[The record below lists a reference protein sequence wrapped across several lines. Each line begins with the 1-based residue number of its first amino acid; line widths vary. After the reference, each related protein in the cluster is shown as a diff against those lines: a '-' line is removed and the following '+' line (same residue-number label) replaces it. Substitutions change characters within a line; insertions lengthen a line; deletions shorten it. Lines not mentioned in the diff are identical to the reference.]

1 MNKHIVELTD
11 EEIQSIENGD
21 GINDGIYSISYEDRW
36 IEDLQYELYCLLEGT
51 GYLEYLVDRN
61 EKAERNLKAME
72 IPFKDLVGI
81 NAYHDILDLIQL
93 QQIWLNR
100 DIEKQWEEYN
110 ELHQYLIG
118 STEKNKRNASSIN
131 VKLSFD

>member
-1 MNKHIVELTD
+1 MNNHIVELTD

-21 GINDGIYSISYEDRW
+21 GINDGIYSPTYEE
-36 IEDLQYELYCLLEGT
+36 EDLHYELYCLLEGT

-72 IPFKDLVGI
+72 IPIKDLVGI
-81 NAYHDILDLIQL
+81 NAYNDILDLIQI

-110 ELHQYLIG
+110 ELHQYLID